1 MSNRTSSGVASRF
14 DASSLRTAGVY
25 VALYGTAFLF
35 VLPYLWMVSTSVK
48 PKDQL
53 FSQVPYWIPRSVT
66 FQWYQ
71 QVLAQSIIE
80 TWMFNTILIATTTTV
95 LVLVIDSLIAFS
107 LTRLDWPGKNV
118 VLSLIIASF
127 MVPAYVNIVPLY
139 TLVSDLGLI
148 SSYWGVILPLTA
160 GPLGVFLLV
169 QFFRDFPDEVEE
181 AARLDGFSSFQI
193 YTRILLPL
201 MKSPMTALA
210 LFTFVTTWNQ
220 FLWPLLV
227 LQSEG
232 TYTLAIGLVTLTSSN
247 VFQPGLTMAATFIA
261 SLPLFVVFLV
271 LQDYLIDAVQIQ
283 GTTG

>member
-1 MSNRTSSGVASRF
+1 MSNRSEPSVAGRIDVGSI
-14 DASSLRTAGVY
+14 RTAGVY

-35 VLPYLWMVSTSVK
+35 VVPYLWMLSTSVK
-48 PKDQL
+48 PRDQL
-53 FSQVPYWIPRSVT
+53 FSQVPHWIPSTIT
-66 FQWYQ
+66 FEWYR
-71 QVLAQSIIE
+71 QVLAGSIIE
-80 TWMFNTILIATTTTV
+80 TWMLNTILIATATTV
-95 LVLVIDSLIAFS
+95 IVLVFDSLIAFS

-118 VLSLIIASF
+118 VLTVIVASF

-139 TLVSDLGLI
+139 TLVADLGLL
-148 SSYWGVILPLTA
+148 SSYWGVVLPLTA

-169 QFFRDFPDEVEE
+169 QFFRDFPDEIEE
-181 AARLDGFSSFQI
+181 AARLDGFSSLQI
-193 YTRILLPL
+193 YLRILLPL
-201 MKSPMTALA
+201 MKSPLTALA

-232 TYTLAIGLVTLTSSN
+232 SYTLAIGLVTLTSTN
-247 VFQPGLTMAATFIA
+247 VFQPGLTMAATLIA
-261 SLPLFVVFLV
+261 SLPLFVVFLL